1 MAAAQVHVESVVVV
15 CWDSDTDKQP
25 APGRGSVHNSLRSAV
40 MELSVAILDQESIMK
55 NASRINMKD
64 DSSGSDPRRE
74 AAEQVDIM
82 ILIMMMLT
90 TIMYR
95 SVTSSSCGT

>member
-1 MAAAQVHVESVVVV
+1 MHVESVVVV
-15 CWDSDTDKQP
+15 CWDSDADKQP

-74 AAEQVDIM
+74 ASEQVDIM

-90 TIMYR
+90 TIELCTGV
-95 SVTSSSCGT
+95 SPAPAAGT